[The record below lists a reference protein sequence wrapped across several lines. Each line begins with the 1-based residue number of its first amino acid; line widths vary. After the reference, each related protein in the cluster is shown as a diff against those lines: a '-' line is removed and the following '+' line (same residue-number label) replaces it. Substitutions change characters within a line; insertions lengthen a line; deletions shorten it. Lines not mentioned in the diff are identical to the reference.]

1 MTTPTKPMKHNGK
14 TWFVAGE
21 YNSRADAQ
29 YRREE
34 LKEAFSSGRINPKG
48 ILEIIPNPENKREWI
63 LLVRVDK
70 K

>member
-1 MTTPTKPMKHNGK
+1 MPTPTKPIKHNGK

-29 YRREE
+29 YRRDE
-34 LKEAFSSGRINPKG
+34 LKDEFASGRIKPKG
-48 ILEIIPNPENKREWI
+48 ILEIIINPKNSKEWI

-70 K
+70 P